1 MIIFYSFAN
10 YLCWGQIFV
19 SCISCDNFGEISNF
33 KFTMAAVNGT
43 TCSASVLNIW
53 KWDRFCSNKLHQSV
67 KTSQD
72 LLKQNWFVANYNY
85 EKITSFQ

>member
-43 TCSASVLNIW
+43 TCSASVLKRYENETDFAAINCI
-53 KWDRFCSNKLHQSV
+53 RVS
-67 KTSQD
+67 
-72 LLKQNWFVANYNY
+72 KQARIY
-85 EKITSFQ
+85 